1 MLLILTMVVLSILSK
16 THPHLWKVGTSLSFF
31 YTTYLLVSQ
40 AYYIYDSK
48 AVVIM
53 LVASVRTAIII
64 AYLTHHYK
72 VHNFRLKFPYLLL
85 FLRVVLL
92 IFLRQDFSTYCS
104 LYDEWY
110 WKSLSQ
116 FRYQMLFETYLI
128 LTSLFT
134 FLILWWT
141 SKPSSK

>member
-1 MLLILTMVVLSILSK
+1 MDLCILVILTILILSTLLQ
-16 THPHLWKVGTSLSFF
+16 THPHLWKLGASLIFLSCA
-31 YTTYLLVSQ
+31 YLLLSE
-40 AYYIYDSK
+40 AHYHYNSK

-85 FLRVVLL
+85 FLRAILL

-104 LYDEWY
+104 LYEEWFWNNSPQTY
-110 WKSLSQ
+110 DI
-116 FRYQMLFETYLI
+116 LFETYVVLTLLI
-128 LTSLFT
+128 V
-134 FLILWWT
+134 FLILIWT
-141 SKPSSK
+141 RL